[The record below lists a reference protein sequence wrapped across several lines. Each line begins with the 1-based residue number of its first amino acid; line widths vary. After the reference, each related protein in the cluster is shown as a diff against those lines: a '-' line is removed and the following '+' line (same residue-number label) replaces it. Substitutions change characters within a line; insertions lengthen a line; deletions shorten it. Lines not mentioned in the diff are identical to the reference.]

1 MATAEVKWDPAVDPV
16 LCDPYLPPDR
26 HWELGAI
33 GEALPVPPLQGR
45 RPPLHIAPP
54 QDRKAGRG
62 QQKLYLSDRRENV
75 IVSQAREEVAR
86 WRMAGYKGATA
97 TTIRLLRHWNDP
109 QATRLRP
116 FFAQIE
122 AVETVVWLREVVTR
136 GNPLRRQIEQLS
148 RNHNDGIV
156 RFCAKMATGTGK
168 TAVMGMVI
176 AWQTLNAANSP
187 RRRNIIHTNRF
198 LVLAPGHTVRAR
210 LGVLVPSA
218 SDNVYEEMGLVPED
232 MRRRLNQAKVR
243 VINYQAFARKELIG
257 DGPARALL
265 GKAKGQDTES
275 WEAAVRRVLG
285 DDLLSP
291 GVNGLS
297 ILNDEA
303 HHCYLP
309 PERNTSDANQKA
321 EDRRASVWFNAIRTL
336 RDMGALGSVSRHG
349 QANAVLDFSA
359 TPLWIDTA
367 AKSEPDQFQWVV
379 SDFGLMDA
387 IESGLVK
394 VPRVPVDDDSTRD
407 ETVWRK
413 LYDNTKPAW
422 LPHWFKADKNRGSLP
437 EALGGAVEAVVKDW
451 ERKLIAWRD
460 DGQPTPPVIIFV
472 VNTIVNATAL
482 YRHIAGYEDED
493 GIPRPGAHAEL
504 SNVDDMGRWH
514 PELRTLIVHSKAAAG
529 DTIPTP
535 LKDRVSKS
543 RDITKKE
550 AEVAVREMLNTV
562 GKTGRLGAQV
572 RCVISV
578 SMLTE
583 GWDARTVTH
592 IVGFRAFGSQ
602 LLCEQVTGRALRRTS
617 YDDLRD
623 PDAEGR
629 RRFEPQYAD
638 VVGIPFEFMPAA
650 REPDPTPKPPKPR
663 TTVYSVPGREQH
675 RVSWP
680 NVTEYLRVAR
690 QGHFRLNPERVAR
703 WSPEESKT
711 AMMAE
716 LKGVAGEWAL
726 FSSQGERQKTARVEL
741 AKEMTKRLTVDLPG
755 ASDGSDR
762 QTMREMGRTAL
773 FRSAYR
779 AVEDW
784 SSHPLVAV
792 DDLWDIAGNSHLRS
806 GAAETVLA
814 ACDFGV
820 TQESR
825 RAGLSTRAV
834 KHTADIRFETTLAK
848 IGATRRSE
856 LSHAA
861 CHSGLELATAKRL
874 DLDRRVARWVRNFQL
889 GWTLPYYLDGAWS
902 RYEPDF
908 VAVLDNGMNLLLEC
922 KGVWDGKAKAAAIWT
937 RDHWIPCVAGTGEL
951 PDELRRW
958 HYAVIDDPDS
968 VAHQLDLAINQA
980 LRI

>member
-1 MATAEVKWDPAVDPV
+1 M
-16 LCDPYLPPDR
+16 
-26 HWELGAI
+26 
-33 GEALPVPPLQGR
+33 
-45 RPPLHIAPP
+45 
-54 QDRKAGRG
+54 
-62 QQKLYLSDRRENV
+62 
-75 IVSQAREEVAR
+75 IVSRAREEVAE
-86 WRMAGYKGATA
+86 WRKASYKGATA

-122 AVETVVWLREVVTR
+122 AVETFVWLREVITR
-136 GNPLRRQIEQLS
+136 SNPLRQEIEQLS
-148 RNHNDGIV
+148 RAHNDGIV

-176 AWQTLNAANSP
+176 AWQTLNAVHSP
-187 RRRNIIHTNRF
+187 RRRNIIHTDRF
-198 LVLAPGHTVRAR
+198 VVFAPGHTVRAR

-218 SDNVYEEMGLVPED
+218 TDNVYDEMGLVPED
-232 MRRRLNQAKVR
+232 MRGRLHQAKVR
-243 VINYQAFARKELIG
+243 VLNYQAFTRKELIG
-257 DGPARALL
+257 DGPARTLL
-265 GKAKGQDTES
+265 GKEKGRDTES

-285 DDLLSP
+285 DDLISS
-291 GVNGLS
+291 GTKGLC

-309 PERNTSDANQKA
+309 PERKRSDANQKA

-336 RDMGALGSVSRHG
+336 RGIGALGSVSPHG

-359 TPLWIDTA
+359 TPLWIDTS

-413 LYDNTKPAW
+413 LYDNTTPAR
-422 LPHWFKADKNRGSLP
+422 LPHWFEDDKNRGSLP

-451 ERKLIAWRD
+451 GRKLIAWRD

-472 VNTIVNATAL
+472 VNTIANATAL

-493 GIPRPGAHAEL
+493 GIARPGAYAQL

-514 PELRTLIVHSKAAAG
+514 PALRTLIVHSRAAEG
-529 DTIPTP
+529 DTIPRP
-535 LKDRVSKS
+535 LKERVSKS
-543 RDITKKE
+543 RDVSKKDAE
-550 AEVAVREMLNTV
+550 AAVREMLNTV
-562 GKTGRLGAQV
+562 GRTGQPGAQV

-617 YDDLRD
+617 YDDLRET
-623 PDAEGR
+623 DAEGR

-650 REPDPTPKPPKPR
+650 REPDQTPKPPKPR
-663 TTVYSVPGREQH
+663 TTVYSVPGRERL
-675 RVSWP
+675 RVYWP

-690 QGHFRLNPERVAR
+690 QGRFRLDPGQVAR
-703 WSPEESKT
+703 WTPEESKT

-726 FSSQGERQKTARVEL
+726 FSTQGDRQKTARIEL
-741 AKEMTKRLTVDLPG
+741 AKEMTKRLTIDTPVP
-755 ASDGSDR
+755 SENSNR
-762 QTMREMGRTAL
+762 QTMRELGRTAL

-792 DDLWDIAGNSHLRS
+792 DDLWDLVANSHLRAE
-806 GAAETVLA
+806 AAEAILA
-814 ACDFGV
+814 ASDFGI
-820 TQESR
+820 TQQSR
-825 RAGLSTRAV
+825 RAGLTTPAA

-848 IGATRRSE
+848 IDTTRRSE

-861 CHSGLELATAKRL
+861 CHSEMELHTAKRL
-874 DLDRRVARWVRNFQL
+874 DLDRRVVRWVRNFQL
-889 GWTLPYYLDGAWS
+889 GWTLPYYIDGAWS

-908 VAVLDNGMNLLLEC
+908 VAVLQNGTNLLLEC
-922 KGVWDGKAKAAAIWT
+922 KGVWDDKAHAAAMWT
-937 RDHWIPCVAGTGEL
+937 KDHWIPCVAGTNEL
-951 PDELRRW
+951 PDALRRW
-958 HYAVIDDPDS
+958 HYAMIDDPDT
-968 VAHQLDLAINQA
+968 VAHQLGVAINQA
-980 LRI
+980 LEHREGR